1 MKNWLYIASS
11 FILLS
16 ASFQSCKDNDD
27 ELEALEEQLNQKD
40 AIIKRLEEEKNSLN
54 NTNKQLEETNK
65 KLDELLNKI
74 KDGDSSEIKDIDI
87 PDTTF
92 VPNPDAKKFDQ
103 PSWTSVA
110 VSGEYAYTM
119 TVVFDLPAEIKS
131 NATANDLMAAFV
143 GGECRCVKKSVDGV
157 FLLTVI
163 GTGKET
169 ENVTF
174 RYWNAENHFMY
185 ESLITVPFTSDK
197 IFGVVDN
204 PKKFA
209 CKQL

>member
-27 ELEALEEQLNQKD
+27 ELEALEEQLNQKE

-74 KDGDSSEIKDIDI
+74 KDDSSGSKGINI

-92 VPNPDAKKFDQ
+92 VPNPDGKKFDQ
-103 PSWTSVA
+103 PGWTSVA

-119 TVVFDLPAEIKS
+119 TVVFELPAEIKS
-131 NATANDLMAAFV
+131 KATANDLMAAFV
-143 GGECRCVKKSVDGV
+143 GSECRSVERTVDGV
-157 FLLTVI
+157 YLLSVI

-174 RYWNAENHFMY
+174 RYWNAESQFMY
-185 ESLITVPFTSDK
+185 ESLITLPFSSDY